1 MEVEK
6 NATEKDLMSNIYLM
20 VAQFDMAINSNFIDG
35 EV

>member
-6 NATEKDLMSNIYLM
+6 MLQKKIYMSDIYLV